1 MDCSRSSRSASG
13 QINLRCLA
21 SSCACSSRFQRTSR
35 TSMDFWPSGE
45 SIHSKSPSR
54 KGLSAKILSCGCSRR
69 CLPMRSS
76 NRSGPSRPVLCWRG
90 GASSGISIVPSRRRN
105 TCRLRFPQRGSSRRI
120 RIMSPNMLNELVIY
134 GAYWVTRPNLNHGC
148 THAGSGAATIAV
160 GYLVECNPSAAAG
173 LLAPA
178 HLHVVTA
185 VAGLTVRVELLGVTS
200 IVRALNLR
208 PGLYTKLLDHFHS
221 SGVKLDRLSALWAQ
235 AVLQLFPGLVSVN
248 GRLVLVGDGIKAPK
262 RGKKMPAVK
271 LLHQQSE
278 SNTKPEYIM
287 GHSMQAVGLLV
298 RAAKSVFCVPLAV
311 RIHEGLVWSNRDK
324 RTLLDKMLGLIDILA
339 LKAPFYFV
347 ADAYYAAGKMARGLL
362 KQGNHLVTRV
372 KSNAV
377 AYAPAT
383 PKKGKKTRGRPKTY
397 GKKKKLKSLF
407 DDPKSMQQIASPVYG
422 ERNVTLSYR
431 VCDMLW
437 RPVGLLVR
445 FVAVIHP
452 TRGACILMCTDT
464 TLCAVDIIRLYGL
477 RFKIECSFKQAVRQ
491 IGSFAYH
498 FWMKDMIPLLYRN
511 GNQYLHRTSED
522 YRNRVKRKM
531 HAYHAF
537 MQAGVVAQGLLQY
550 LAVVAPK
557 LVWDSFGS
565 WLRTIRPGVPPSEF
579 VVANALRQTLPG
591 FLMGPAKNDSLT
603 KFITDRQDTEKMRIF
618 RLAS

>member
-1 MDCSRSSRSASG
+1 MDATMPDREQPQSLWA
-13 QINLRCLA
+13 IWWNAILVLRPA
-21 SSCACSSRFQRTSR
+21 FS
-35 TSMDFWPSGE
+35 
-45 SIHSKSPSR
+45 
-54 KGLSAKILSCGCSRR
+54 
-69 CLPMRSS
+69 
-76 NRSGPSRPVLCWRG
+76 
-90 GASSGISIVPSRRRN
+90 
-105 TCRLRFPQRGSSRRI
+105 RLRTF
-120 RIMSPNMLNELVIY
+120 M
-134 GAYWVTRPNLNHGC
+134 WF
-148 THAGSGAATIAV
+148 
-160 GYLVECNPSAAAG
+160 
-173 LLAPA
+173 
-178 HLHVVTA
+178 VTA
-185 VAGLTVRVELLGVTS
+185 VAGLTVRLELLGVTS

-208 PGLYTKLLDHFHS
+208 PRLYTKLLAHFHS
-221 SGVKLDRLSALWAQ
+221 SGIKLDRLSALWAQ
-235 AVLQLFPGLVSVN
+235 AVLQLFPSPVRVN

-298 RAAKSVFCVPLAV
+298 HAAKSVFSVPLAV

-324 RTLLDKMLGLIDILA
+324 RTLLDKMLGLLDILA
-339 LKAPFYFV
+339 IKVPFYFV
-347 ADAYYAAGKMARGLL
+347 ADAYYAAGKMVRGLL

-383 PKKGKKTRGRPKTY
+383 PKNGQKKKGRPKTY
-397 GKKKKLKSLF
+397 GQKKKLKSLLK
-407 DDPKSMQQIASPVYG
+407 DPKSMLQVASPVYG
-422 ERNVTLSYR
+422 EHNVILRYCVR
-431 VCDMLW
+431 DLLW

-464 TLCAVDIIRLYGL
+464 TLSAVDIIRLYGL

-498 FWMKDMIPLLYRN
+498 FWMKDMIPLRYHN
-511 GNQYLHRTSED
+511 GNQYLHRKSAD
-522 YRNRVKRKM
+522 YRSRVKRKM
-531 HAYHAF
+531 RAYHAF
-537 MQAGVVAQGLLQY
+537 IQAGVVAQGLLQY

-565 WLRTIRPGVPPSEF
+565 WLRTIRPGIPPSEL
-579 VVANALRQTLPG
+579 VVANALRQTLPD
-591 FLMGPAKNDSLT
+591 FLLAPAKTNSLT
-603 KFITDRQDTEKMRIF
+603 KFITDRQDTQNMRIF

>member
-1 MDCSRSSRSASG
+1 MDTTMPDRALPRSLWA
-13 QINLRCLA
+13 IWWNAILLLRPA
-21 SSCACSSRFQRTSR
+21 FS
-35 TSMDFWPSGE
+35 
-45 SIHSKSPSR
+45 
-54 KGLSAKILSCGCSRR
+54 
-69 CLPMRSS
+69 
-76 NRSGPSRPVLCWRG
+76 
-90 GASSGISIVPSRRRN
+90 
-105 TCRLRFPQRGSSRRI
+105 RLRTF
-120 RIMSPNMLNELVIY
+120 M
-134 GAYWVTRPNLNHGC
+134 WF
-148 THAGSGAATIAV
+148 
-160 GYLVECNPSAAAG
+160 
-173 LLAPA
+173 
-178 HLHVVTA
+178 VTA
-185 VAGLTVRVELLGVTS
+185 VAGLTVRLELLGVTS

-208 PGLYTKLLDHFHS
+208 PRLYTKLLAHFHS
-221 SGVKLDRLSALWAQ
+221 SGIKLDRLSALWAQ
-235 AVLQLFPGLVSVN
+235 AVLQLFPSPVRVN

-298 RAAKSVFCVPLAV
+298 HAAKSVFSVPLAV

-324 RTLLDKMLGLIDILA
+324 RTLLDKMLGLLDILA
-339 LKAPFYFV
+339 IKVPFYFV
-347 ADAYYAAGKMARGLL
+347 ADAYYAAGKMVRGLL

-383 PKKGKKTRGRPKTY
+383 AKNGQKKKGRPKTY
-397 GKKKKLKSLF
+397 GQKKKLKSLLK
-407 DDPKSMQQIASPVYG
+407 DPKSMLQVASPVYG
-422 ERNVTLSYR
+422 EHNVILRYCVR
-431 VCDMLW
+431 DLLW

-464 TLCAVDIIRLYGL
+464 TLSAVDIIRLYGL

-498 FWMKDMIPLLYRN
+498 FWMKDMIPLRYRN
-511 GNQYLHRTSED
+511 GNQYLHRKSAD
-522 YRNRVKRKM
+522 YRSRVKRKM
-531 HAYHAF
+531 RAYHAF
-537 MQAGVVAQGLLQY
+537 IQAGVVAQGLLQY

-565 WLRTIRPGVPPSEF
+565 WLRTIRPGIPPSEL
-579 VVANALRQTLPG
+579 VVANALRQTLPD
-591 FLMGPAKNDSLT
+591 FLLAPAKTDSLT
-603 KFITDRQDTEKMRIF
+603 KFITDRQDTQNLRIF